1 MKIVKQKQ
9 YSNCLLIDKEFFYFK
24 VTWTSPDGQTRNQI
38 DYMLIQN
45 RWKTSLKN
53 VKKKKKMNN
62 AADRKKQTTE
72 KSTKTIN

>member
-1 MKIVKQKQ
+1 
-9 YSNCLLIDKEFFYFK
+9 
-24 VTWTSPDGQTRNQI
+24 
-38 DYMLIQN
+38 MLIQN